1 MKDESGGEIKKN
13 ILDYKLLKTGN
24 VLTKEINKIAL
35 SPNDDKRMQSIASIE
50 AYAYRTSIDLL
61 FEKDKIKR
69 SNTPKQYKNV

>member
-1 MKDESGGEIKKN
+1 MEKSRKN

-24 VLTKEINKIAL
+24 VLTKEIKKIAF

-61 FEKDKIKR
+61 LEKDKIKH
-69 SNTPKQYKNV
+69 SNIPKQYKNV

>member
-1 MKDESGGEIKKN
+1 MNQVEKSRKN

-24 VLTKEINKIAL
+24 VLTKEIKKIAF

-61 FEKDKIKR
+61 LEKDKIKR
-69 SNTPKQYKNV
+69 SNIPKQYKNV

>member
-1 MKDESGGEIKKN
+1 MEKSRKN

-24 VLTKEINKIAL
+24 VLTKKIKKIAF

-61 FEKDKIKR
+61 LEKDKIKR
-69 SNTPKQYKNV
+69 SNIPKQYKNV

>member
-1 MKDESGGEIKKN
+1 MEKSRKN

-24 VLTKEINKIAL
+24 VLTKEIKKIAF

-61 FEKDKIKR
+61 LEKDKIKR
-69 SNTPKQYKNV
+69 SNIPKQYKNK

>member
-1 MKDESGGEIKKN
+1 MEKSRKN

-24 VLTKEINKIAL
+24 VLTKEIKKIAF

-61 FEKDKIKR
+61 LEKDKIKR
-69 SNTPKQYKNV
+69 SNIPKQYKNV